1 MEKGDYWKT
10 VMTVDSVEMCLV
22 HCCQGNV
29 KFIIVQFLEI
39 CFHIDS
45 VESAQPP
52 KIWLLDLVALPTLP
66 LPEVSDFFFL
76 VRLI

>member
-1 MEKGDYWKT
+1 
-10 VMTVDSVEMCLV
+10 MCLV

-52 KIWLLDLVALPTLP
+52 RIWLLDLVTLPTLP
-66 LPEVSDFFFL
+66 LPEVSDFFSGAINIVFIFL
-76 VRLI
+76 LTFLIAI